1 MFYSCQ
7 GGKTGPGNYSCPS
20 SRDGLLGGC
29 LQPREVNREG
39 FGMLSL
45 RKKILVAIDGSPLS
59 DKAAE
64 EAVRMA
70 AGNPS
75 QFKSKIYAMLVLPN
89 APRNTFTDFVP
100 APPITETGKW
110 EQLREKIF
118 YVIEKNTAEAEVPL
132 EIKVAYGDPAD
143 ELIGFA
149 EKEEID
155 VIVIGSTGKGFIKR
169 KLLGSVSDKVVR
181 NARCS
186 VYVVRG

>member
-1 MFYSCQ
+1 
-7 GGKTGPGNYSCPS
+7 
-20 SRDGLLGGC
+20 
-29 LQPREVNREG
+29 
-39 FGMLSL
+39 MLNL
-45 RKKILVAIDGSPLS
+45 RKKILVAIDGSPMS

-89 APRNTFTDFVP
+89 APRSTFTDFVP
-100 APPITETGKW
+100 MPPITESEEW
-110 EQLREKIF
+110 EERRQRIF
-118 YVIEKNTAEAEVPL
+118 YVIEKNAAEYGIPL
-132 EIKVAYGDPAD
+132 EIRVAYGDPAD

-155 VIVIGSTGKGFIKR
+155 VIIIGSSGKGFLRR
-169 KLLGSVSDKVVR
+169 KVLGSVSHKVVT